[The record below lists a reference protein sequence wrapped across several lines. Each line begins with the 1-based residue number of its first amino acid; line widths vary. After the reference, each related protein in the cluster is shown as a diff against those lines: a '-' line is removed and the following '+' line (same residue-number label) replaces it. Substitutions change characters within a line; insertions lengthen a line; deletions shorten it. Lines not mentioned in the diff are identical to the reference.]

1 METVMPRAAFAFLL
15 WFAIHPTV
23 QACGNEPP
31 LEELTA
37 PQSEGELA
45 DAYKRALESSAARES
60 LERAQQLWE
69 EYRQANCEL
78 MSARDAGPSPEA
90 SAQCHA
96 FMARER
102 SLDLRLLSY

>member
-1 METVMPRAAFAFLL
+1 MEIAMPRAALVVVL
-15 WFAIHPTV
+15 WFAMHPTV
-23 QACGNEPP
+23 QACGDEPLP
-31 LEELTA
+31 EELTA
-37 PQSEGELA
+37 PQSERELA
-45 DAYKRALESSAARES
+45 AAYEHALESSGSREP

-102 SLDLRLLSY
+102 IFELRLLSY

>member
-1 METVMPRAAFAFLL
+1 METAMPRAAFAVLL
-15 WFAIHPTV
+15 WFAIQPTV
-23 QACGNEPP
+23 QACGSEPL

-37 PQSEGELA
+37 PQSERELA
-45 DAYKRALESSAARES
+45 DAYEHALESSTSRES

-78 MSARDAGPSPEA
+78 MSARDGGPAPEA

-102 SLDLRLLSY
+102 VFELRLLSY

>member
-1 METVMPRAAFAFLL
+1 METVMPRAAFVVLL

-23 QACGNEPP
+23 QACSNEPL

-37 PQSEGELA
+37 PQSERELV
-45 DAYKRALESSAARES
+45 DAYELALESSGSREL

-90 SAQCHA
+90 SAQCHV

-102 SLDLRLLSY
+102 SLELRLLSY